1 MVSGWVDVCVYILYI
16 IQIFIYTHTPRIK
29 HTRAHTNTH
38 TNTHTHTHTHTQGAN
53 SAASAKGGDAF
64 FTAGIT
70 ATLDLPRYKMEKN
83 GKKIKKI

>member
-1 MVSGWVDVCVYILYI
+1 MCVYILYI
-16 IQIFIYTHTPRIK
+16 IQIFIYIHTPRMK

-38 TNTHTHTHTHTQGAN
+38 TNTHTHTHTHTHTQGAN